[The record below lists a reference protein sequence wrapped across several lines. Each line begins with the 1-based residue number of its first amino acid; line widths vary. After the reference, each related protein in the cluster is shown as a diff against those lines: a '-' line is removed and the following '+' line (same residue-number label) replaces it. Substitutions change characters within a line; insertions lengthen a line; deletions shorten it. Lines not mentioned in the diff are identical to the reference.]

1 MGNEEIKYFK
11 VLGEGLKTR
20 NGFQWIPGRWNIEPK
35 AKKSVDVC
43 GVGLH
48 VWKNKPRWDIFPYM
62 IDHTYRVEAVEDLC
76 GEDDEKARF
85 RRVKL
90 ARLPMT
96 LDEILGRERKGLR
109 DANLYRAELS
119 HSNLSSAD
127 LSWTTLNR
135 ANLSGANLSGA
146 NLYHVNLSW
155 ANLSDANLS
164 WVNLKGADLFGT
176 NLSWANLTG
185 VDLTKV
191 YLSRAILQGATFY
204 DAHGC
209 RGKKELTDEQKK
221 QAHC

>member
-20 NGFQWIPGRWNIEPK
+20 DGFQWIPGRWNIEPK
-35 AKKSVDVC
+35 AKKSADVC

-48 VWKNKPRWDIFPYM
+48 VWKNKPRWDIIPYM
-62 IDHTYRVEAVEDLC
+62 VDHTYRVEAVEDLC

-85 RRVKL
+85 RKVKL
-90 ARLPMT
+90 ARLPIT

-109 DANLYRAELS
+109 GANLNRAELS

-127 LSWTTLNR
+127 LSWTIFCS
-135 ANLSGANLSGA
+135 ANLSDANLSGA
-146 NLYHVNLSW
+146 NLYPVDLSW

-164 WVNLKGADLFGT
+164 YANLKGADLSWT
-176 NLSWANLTG
+176 NLSYANLKG
-185 VDLTKV
+185 ADLTEV
-191 YLSRAILQGATFY
+191 YLSKAIFQGATFY
-204 DAHGC
+204 GAHGC